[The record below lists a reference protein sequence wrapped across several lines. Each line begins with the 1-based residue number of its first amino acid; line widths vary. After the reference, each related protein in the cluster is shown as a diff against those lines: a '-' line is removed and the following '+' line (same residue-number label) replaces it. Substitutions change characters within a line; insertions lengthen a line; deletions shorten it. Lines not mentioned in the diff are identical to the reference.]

1 MEIRREMYM
10 AAVRLALV
18 LSLGAV
24 ILAVAA
30 QSFGELSP
38 ARFVSAVAVVGF
50 VASWMVTGRV
60 VRAAHVVSGR

>member
-1 MEIRREMYM
+1 MNVRREMYL

-30 QSFGELSP
+30 QSVGELSP
-38 ARFVSAVAVVGF
+38 TRFVSAVAVVGL

-60 VRAAHVVSGR
+60 MRAAEVVSGR

>member
-1 MEIRREMYM
+1 M

-24 ILAVAA
+24 ILAVVA
-30 QSFGELSP
+30 QSFGELSA
-38 ARFVSAVAVVGF
+38 ARFVSAVAVVGL

-60 VRAAHVVSGR
+60 ARAAQVVSGR

>member
-1 MEIRREMYM
+1 MCV

-24 ILAVAA
+24 LLAVAF
-30 QSFGELSP
+30 QSVGELSTT
-38 ARFVSAVAVVGF
+38 RFVSAVAVVGF

-60 VRAAHVVSGR
+60 ERAAQAVSRR